1 MQRHIYAQL
10 ILLCCSWSCS
20 VKPPEGVYRCADDAD
35 CPSPQV
41 CDLELKRCLG
51 AARLSSSRADAGT
64 SDSAVDSGGTRADQG
79 RADAGKEAPV
89 EAATRDAGA
98 DPQVGRDAAN
108 AAADSGVAQAPQ
120 SNAECKPKAE
130 RCDNLDND
138 CDTRIDEHVSEACG
152 TDEGECMLGERRC
165 AAGRWDTCISA
176 VSPQREQCDGRDND
190 CNGTVDDGIDCELSW
205 TRVSVAPGPTERE
218 QSAHGYDSDRKQLV
232 IHGGFW
238 NNMGTADTWALDVA
252 TNTWRQLSDTGPSP
266 RRDHAMA
273 YDSTRKRFVLF
284 GGFTGDSGL
293 ADTWE
298 LDGQTW
304 LERQTEHIPPSRS
317 LHAMVYDPDR
327 QRVVL
332 FGGFSNGDVSAQ
344 TWEYDG
350 LDWQERVISGPS
362 ARRSPA
368 LTYDSEHKRVL
379 LFGGTPEWGA
389 GDEVTPGYN
398 DLWAYDGATWQQLTA
413 ADPPR
418 ARWFA
423 SLVWHPVLEVAFLY
437 GGVQMLT
444 NLSDTHAFDGTRWI
458 DRSSALGMPE
468 VSYSASIIYDPVGDR
483 LLSFGGTTAAN
494 NHTDAV
500 WQLD

>member
-10 ILLCCSWSCS
+10 ILVCCSWSCS
-20 VKPPEGVYRCADDAD
+20 VRPPEGVYRCADDAD

-51 AARLSSSRADAGT
+51 SARLGASRADAGA
-64 SDSAVDSGGTRADQG
+64 SDSAVDSGGMRVEQG
-79 RADAGKEAPV
+79 RVDAGKAAPV
-89 EAATRDAGA
+89 DAAARDAGVAPRA
-98 DPQVGRDAAN
+98 DRDAAL
-108 AAADSGVAQAPQ
+108 AAADSGSERAPQ
-120 SNAECKPKAE
+120 SHDACKPEAE

-138 CDTRIDEHVSEACG
+138 CDTHVDEDVSR
-152 TDEGECMLGERRC
+152 D
-165 AAGRWDTCISA
+165 
-176 VSPQREQCDGRDND
+176 REQCDGLDND
-190 CNGTVDDGIDCELSW
+190 CNGMVDDGIDCELSW
-205 TRVSVAPGPTERE
+205 TRVAVAPGPTERE
-218 QSAHGYDSDRKQLV
+218 QSAHAYDTDRRQLV

-238 NNMGTADTWALDVA
+238 NNMGTADTWALDVT
-252 TNTWRQLSDTGPSP
+252 TNTWRQLTDTGPSP

-273 YDSTRKRFVLF
+273 YDATRKRFVLF

-293 ADTWE
+293 GDTWE

-304 LERQTEHIPPSRS
+304 LERQTEHKPPSRS
-317 LHAMVYDPDR
+317 LHAMAYDSER
-327 QRVVL
+327 HRVVL
-332 FGGFSNGDVSAQ
+332 FGGFSHGDVSAQ

-350 LDWQERVISGPS
+350 LDWQERAISGPS

-389 GDEVTPGYN
+389 GDEITPGYN
-398 DLWAYDGATWQQLTA
+398 DLWAYDGTSWQQLTA

-423 SLVWHPVLEVAFLY
+423 SLVWHPVLKVAFLY

-458 DRSSALGMPE
+458 DRSRAFGMPE